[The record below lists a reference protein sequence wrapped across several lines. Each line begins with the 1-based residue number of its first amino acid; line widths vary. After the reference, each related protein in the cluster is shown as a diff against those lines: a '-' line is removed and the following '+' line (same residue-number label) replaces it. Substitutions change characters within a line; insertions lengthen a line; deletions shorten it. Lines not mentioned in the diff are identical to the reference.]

1 MDNLKFEQ
9 NRLRHDLIEEVKDT
23 LVTPRTF
30 TLTLFQSTKLL
41 LIWIFALEMTMSLI
55 NPETTI
61 TREEFEKLK

>member
-41 LIWIFALEMTMSLI
+41 LMWIFALEMTISLS
-55 NPETTI
+55 
-61 TREEFEKLK
+61 